1 MSDAILVLNFALC
14 APNPAKLHTD
24 VGASTRA
31 FSRGRLTA
39 ICSSEQHV
47 SRLLSCSLPALACEF
62 EVAGL
67 APGPRLISAILEYA
81 ILAGSLLSP
90 YLRARLTNFACG
102 LVDTH
107 NPSSWV
113 VCER

>member
-1 MSDAILVLNFALC
+1 MSDAILVHNFALC

-47 SRLLSCSLPALACEF
+47 SRLLALACEF
-62 EVAGL
+62 ELTGL
-67 APGPRLISAILEYA
+67 APRPRLISAILEYA
-81 ILAGSLLSP
+81 ILAVSLLSP
-90 YLRARLTNFACG
+90 YLSA
-102 LVDTH
+102 
-107 NPSSWV
+107 PQS
-113 VCER
+113 

>member
-39 ICSSEQHV
+39 IYLLERAARVSHAEQQ
-47 SRLLSCSLPALACEF
+47 LARPF
-62 EVAGL
+62 M
-67 APGPRLISAILEYA
+67 
-81 ILAGSLLSP
+81 
-90 YLRARLTNFACG
+90 
-102 LVDTH
+102 
-107 NPSSWV
+107 
-113 VCER
+113 